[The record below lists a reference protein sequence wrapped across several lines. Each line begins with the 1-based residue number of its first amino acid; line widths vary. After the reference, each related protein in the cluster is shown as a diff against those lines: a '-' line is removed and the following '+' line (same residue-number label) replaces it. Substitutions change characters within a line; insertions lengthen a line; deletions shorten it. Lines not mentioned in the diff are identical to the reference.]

1 MSLAGIN
8 LGPHA
13 ADYVYLNS
21 ITNIPPLAILYYD
34 YLLTLPLEIQ
44 YLWYPN
50 KLGWFTV
57 ACLLNRYLP
66 IFGHIPLA
74 VSYIARSGDLPL
86 LNSALQ
92 QLCEGL
98 HVYHEIFGIFV
109 QSLAGLLCLIRVYAL
124 YGRSLRVLGILFT
137 VGIGSILVG
146 CWAMIGSR
154 RAKVETIQVI
164 SSVTGCNQ
172 YMPIEGGRYA
182 ALTWLGMLVFDSTI
196 FSLTLYKAFTMGRGI
211 RLLDVIVRDGA
222 MYYSALFIMNLTNIL
237 ILLFAPVSSHGQV
250 PAWTQFSHAIELQPL
265 LKNSTTSITNVL
277 SITLVSRL
285 MLNLRAQSTTQP
297 GLPSSI
303 ESERRFQA
311 ALPTPPRPPMT
322 GSGRSA
328 TRSNKTTWE
337 TAPVGTVHHIDVVQH
352 AGETWARAGERT

>member
-13 ADYVYLNS
+13 AEYVYLNS
-21 ITNIPPLAILYYD
+21 LTNLPPLAILYYD

-66 IFGHIPLA
+66 VFGHIPLA
-74 VSYIARSGDLPL
+74 VSYMTRSDNLPL
-86 LNSALQ
+86 LNFALQ

-124 YGRSLRVLGILFT
+124 YGRSLRVLGILFS

-182 ALTWLGMLVFDSTI
+182 ALTWLGMLVFDSAI
-196 FSLTLYKAFTMGRGI
+196 FSLTLYKAITMGRGI

-237 ILLFAPVSSHGQV
+237 ILLFAP
-250 PAWTQFSHAIELQPL
+250 PL

-311 ALPTPPRPPMT
+311 ALPTPPRPLMT
-322 GSGRSA
+322 DSGYSIKQDDMGNSA
-328 TRSNKTTWE
+328 RGYGASY
-337 TAPVGTVHHIDVVQH
+337 
-352 AGETWARAGERT
+352 

>member
-13 ADYVYLNS
+13 AEYVYFNS
-21 ITNIPPLAILYYD
+21 ITNLPPLAILYYD

-44 YLWYPN
+44 YLWHPN

-74 VSYIARSGDLPL
+74 VSYMTRSDDLPV
-86 LNSALQ
+86 
-92 QLCEGL
+92 CEGL

-124 YGRSLRVLGILFT
+124 YGRSLRVLGILLS

-182 ALTWLGMLVFDSTI
+182 ALAWLGMLVFDSTI
-196 FSLTLYKAFTMGRGI
+196 FSLTLYKAIRMGRGI
-211 RLLDVIVRDGA
+211 RLLDVIVRDGT

-237 ILLFAPVSSHGQV
+237 MLLLAP
-250 PAWTQFSHAIELQPL
+250 PL

-285 MLNLRAQSTTQP
+285 MLNLRAQSTIQP
-297 GLPSSI
+297 GLPTSI

-311 ALPTPPRPPMT
+311 ALPTPPRPLSPIDRSRTPGYPIKQDDMGNSVC
-322 GSGRSA
+322 GSGASC
-328 TRSNKTTWE
+328 
-337 TAPVGTVHHIDVVQH
+337 
-352 AGETWARAGERT
+352 

>member
-13 ADYVYLNS
+13 AEYVYLNS
-21 ITNIPPLAILYYD
+21 ITNLPPLAILYYD

-66 IFGHIPLA
+66 VFGHIPLA
-74 VSYIARSGDLPL
+74 VSYMTRSDNLPVPVSYRDARRLMIKRLISPPPY
-86 LNSALQ
+86 SCQ
-92 QLCEGL
+92 GL

-124 YGRSLRVLGILFT
+124 YGRSLRVLGILFS

-182 ALTWLGMLVFDSTI
+182 ALTWLGMLVFDSAI
-196 FSLTLYKAFTMGRGI
+196 FSLTLYKAITMGRGI

-237 ILLFAPVSSHGQV
+237 ILLFAP
-250 PAWTQFSHAIELQPL
+250 PL

-311 ALPTPPRPPMT
+311 ALPTPPRLPMT
-322 GSGRSA
+322 GSGYSIKQDDMGNSA
-328 TRSNKTTWE
+328 CGHGASY
-337 TAPVGTVHHIDVVQH
+337 
-352 AGETWARAGERT
+352 

>member
-13 ADYVYLNS
+13 AEYVYLNS
-21 ITNIPPLAILYYD
+21 ITNLPPLAILYYD

-44 YLWYPN
+44 YLWHPN

-74 VSYIARSGDLPL
+74 PVARL
-86 LNSALQ
+86 LNPALQ
-92 QLCEGL
+92 QLCQGL

-124 YGRSLRVLGILFT
+124 YGRSLRVLGILFS

-154 RAKVETIQVI
+154 RAGVETIQVI

-182 ALTWLGMLVFDSTI
+182 ALTWLGMLVFDSAI
-196 FSLTLYKAFTMGRGI
+196 FSLTLYKAITMGRGI

-237 ILLFAPVSSHGQV
+237 ILLFAP
-250 PAWTQFSHAIELQPL
+250 PL

-297 GLPSSI
+297 GLPTSI

-322 GSGRSA
+322 GSGSPA

-337 TAPVGTVHHIDVVQH
+337 TASVGAAHHVDVVQPSKQ
-352 AGETWARAGERT
+352 AGKTWASAGERT

>member
-13 ADYVYLNS
+13 AEYVYLNS
-21 ITNIPPLAILYYD
+21 ITNLPPLAILYYD

-50 KLGWFTV
+50 KLGWFTI

-66 IFGHIPLA
+66 VLGHIPLA
-74 VSYIARSGDLPL
+74 VSYMVRSDDLL
-86 LNSALQ
+86 
-92 QLCEGL
+92 
-98 HVYHEIFGIFV
+98 
-109 QSLAGLLCLIRVYAL
+109 
-124 YGRSLRVLGILFT
+124 
-137 VGIGSILVG
+137 
-146 CWAMIGSR
+146 WAMIGSR

-164 SSVTGCNQ
+164 SSVAGCNQ
-172 YMPIEGGRYA
+172 YMPREGGRYA
-182 ALTWLGMLVFDSTI
+182 ALTWLGVLMFDTTI
-196 FSLTLYKAFTMGRGI
+196 FSLTLYKAIRMGRGI

-222 MYYSALFIMNLTNIL
+222 MYYSALFVVNLTNIL
-237 ILLFAPVSSHGQV
+237 ILLFAP
-250 PAWTQFSHAIELQPL
+250 PL

-297 GLPSSI
+297 GLPTSI

-322 GSGRSA
+322 GSGRHVA

-337 TAPVGTVHHIDVVQH
+337 TAPVGTADHVDVVQPSKH
-352 AGETWARAGERT
+352 AGKTWASAGERT

>member
-13 ADYVYLNS
+13 AEYVYLNS
-21 ITNIPPLAILYYD
+21 LTNLPPLAILYYD

-66 IFGHIPLA
+66 VFGHIPLA
-74 VSYIARSGDLPL
+74 VSYMTRSDNLPL
-86 LNSALQ
+86 CQ
-92 QLCEGL
+92 GL

-124 YGRSLRVLGILFT
+124 YGRSLRVLGILFS

-172 YMPIEGGRYA
+172 YMPIKGGRYA
-182 ALTWLGMLVFDSTI
+182 ALTWLGMLVFDSAI
-196 FSLTLYKAFTMGRGI
+196 FSLTLYKAITMGRGI

-237 ILLFAPVSSHGQV
+237 ILLFAP
-250 PAWTQFSHAIELQPL
+250 PL

-311 ALPTPPRPPMT
+311 ALPMS
-322 GSGRSA
+322 GSGRPA

-337 TAPVGTVHHIDVVQH
+337 TAPVGTVHHIDVQQASTPGKRGHVPES
-352 AGETWARAGERT
+352 GRK

>member
-13 ADYVYLNS
+13 AEYVYLNS

-66 IFGHIPLA
+66 ILGHIPLA
-74 VSYIARSGDLPL
+74 VSYITRQDDLL
-86 LNSALQ
+86 V
-92 QLCEGL
+92 CEGL
-98 HVYHEIFGIFV
+98 HLYHEAFGMFL
-109 QSLAGLLCLIRVYAL
+109 QSLAGFLCLIRVYAL
-124 YGRSLRVLGILFT
+124 YGRSLRILGILFM
-137 VGIGSILVG
+137 VGTGSILVG

-154 RAKVETIQVI
+154 RAGAETIQVI
-164 SSVTGCNQ
+164 SGVTGCNQ
-172 YMPIEGGRYA
+172 YMPREGGRYA
-182 ALTWLGMLVFDSTI
+182 ALTWLGVLVFDSAI
-196 FSLTLYKAFTMGRGI
+196 FSLTLYKAIRMGRGI
-211 RLLDVIVRDGA
+211 RILDVIVRDGA
-222 MYYSALFIMNLTNIL
+222 MYYSALFAMNLTNIL
-237 ILLFAPVSSHGQV
+237 ILLFAP
-250 PAWTQFSHAIELQPL
+250 PL

-297 GLPSSI
+297 GLPTSI

-311 ALPTPPRPPMT
+311 ALPAPPRQLMT
-322 GSGRSA
+322 GSGRPVA
-328 TRSNKTTWE
+328 TRSNKTIWE
-337 TAPVGTVHHIDVVQH
+337 TAPVDAAHHVDVAH
-352 AGETWARAGERT
+352 ASKHSGGPWASVGERT